1 MAQTI
6 DYTNERKQAAVNEL
20 RKLWKGENWRVILE
34 KLSAVQGAPHPFINP
49 STVAR
54 LLEDG
59 YQVKHMRERTLE
71 QIHWIINY
79 CKKNNSKED
88 YNHLLKE
95 SAINFPPALQ
105 KFINPKPESI
115 KPFADK
121 IIGKYQ
127 GYRLSIAEP
136 GQVIRLKLSITY
148 DEKNNALVTKEEV
161 HNKMTKTKEVFEG
174 ACVINLAHTG
184 IVYFIT
190 RIRKNLDITGI
201 LLTVIFDS
209 RSDDHGKIN
218 HMNGV
223 VSGLSIHGPFARNV
237 IFVRKSNIETDFIS
251 EADFLA
257 ESSESNSIL
266 AGLRCRIDIPN

>member
-6 DYTNERKQAAVNEL
+6 EYTNERKQAAVNEL
-20 RKLWKGENWRVILE
+20 RKVLKRENWRVILK
-34 KLSAVQGAPHPFINP
+34 KLSVVAGAPKPFIDL

-54 LLEDG
+54 LLEDE
-59 YQVKHMRERTLE
+59 YQVKYMRERTLE

-79 CKKNNSKED
+79 CKKSNSKED
-88 YNHLLKE
+88 DNHLLKE

-105 KFINPKPESI
+105 KFINPKPDSI

-121 IIGKYQ
+121 IVGEYQ

-161 HNKMTKTKEVFEG
+161 HNQMTKTKEVFEG
-174 ACVINLAHTG
+174 ACVINLAHL
-184 IVYFIT
+184 YFIT
-190 RIRKNLDITGI
+190 RIRKNLDISGI
-201 LLTVIFDS
+201 LLTVIFDL

-223 VSGLSIHGPFARNV
+223 VSGRSIRGPFARNV
-237 IFVRKSNIETDFIS
+237 IFTRQSNIEIDFIS

-266 AGLRCRIDIPN
+266 AGLRCRIDIPS